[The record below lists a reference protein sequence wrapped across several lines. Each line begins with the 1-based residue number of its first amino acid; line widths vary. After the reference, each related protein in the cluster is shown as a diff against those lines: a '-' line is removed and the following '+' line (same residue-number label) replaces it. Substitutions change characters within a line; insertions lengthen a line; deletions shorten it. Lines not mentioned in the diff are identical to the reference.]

1 MIQDLNLYTNCAF
14 RVTLDFLDQLEVMAN
29 LEELV
34 CQVLLGLL
42 VNLGKMELKEILAH
56 LVKKVLRDQ
65 KDPWVHLDLQV
76 IFAILFKIDIE
87 KNYLHGHLE
96 SIENNYELKNFRIKR
111 SNR

>member
-1 MIQDLNLYTNCAF
+1 
-14 RVTLDFLDQLEVMAN
+14 MAN

-56 LVKKVLRDQ
+56 LAKKVLRDQ
-65 KDPWVHLDLQV
+65 KDPWVHQDLQV

-87 KNYLHGHLE
+87 TIYMDT
-96 SIENNYELKNFRIKR
+96 LKVLKIITN
-111 SNR
+111 